1 MRTTRIHPILITT
14 LIWPGFLNAT
24 SADLPGNVF
33 ARGTAGRTVIVVD
46 KEQYSASLVEISN
59 DRPRTVRQF
68 SNLLLGENGG
78 DKIKEGDKKTPEGVY
93 HVTSFIPDS
102 ELAPKYGSGAFPINY
117 PNPLDRAE
125 EHDGG
130 GIWLHGRDDNDLE
143 KQVTRGCVAFTND
156 QINDLQGVL
165 QKGTPVIIAS
175 QATLLDPLEYES
187 RHKRIFDPLDQ
198 FIDHWDSGNVEAL
211 GKMIHPEYHGY
222 GGNSK
227 EAWLR
232 RKASIIHH
240 NPERKVEAHDLY
252 AFQENSEQLVFD
264 FDQFYCASNLVS
276 LGRKQLYF
284 KLDQGQLKLVSEQYT
299 PGSAQSLIHKR
310 VSDFLEQWRNNWQ
323 KNSLDN
329 YIQAYSEDF
338 RDPKGRDRT
347 AWKEYKQEL
356 FAKRS
361 DQTITIDNIRI
372 TPLRGDLY
380 RASFRQHYSSGEH
393 SDIGIKTLELQGCPG
408 EFQIISEQW
417 RPRS

>member
-1 MRTTRIHPILITT
+1 MRTIRIHPILITT

-24 SADLPGNVF
+24 TADLPGNIF

-46 KEQYSASLVEISN
+46 KEQYSASLVEIT
-59 DRPRTVRQF
+59 DDMPRTVRQF

-93 HVTSFIPDS
+93 QVTSFIPDS
-102 ELAPKYGSGAFPINY
+102 ELTPKYGSGAFPINY

-125 EHDGG
+125 EHDGS
-130 GIWLHGRDDNDLE
+130 GIWLHGRDDNDPE

-156 QINDLQGVL
+156 QISDLQGIL
-165 QKGTPVIIAS
+165 QQGTPVIIAS
-175 QATLLDPLEYES
+175 RAALLDPQEYES
-187 RHKRIFDPLDQ
+187 RQQQIFDPLDQ

-211 GKMIHPEYHGY
+211 GEMIHPEYHGY

-232 RKASIIHH
+232 RKASIIQH
-240 NPERKVEAHDLY
+240 NPERQVEAHDLY

-264 FDQFYCASNLVS
+264 FDQFYCAPNLVS
-276 LGRKQLYF
+276 HGRKQLYF

-299 PGSAQSLIHKR
+299 PGSAQPLIQKR
-310 VSDFLEQWRNNWQ
+310 VGDFLEQWRLNWQ
-323 KNSLDN
+323 KNSLEN

-338 RDPKGRDRT
+338 RDPKGRDRE
-347 AWKEYKQEL
+347 AWKQYKQEI
-356 FAKRS
+356 FAKRG
-361 DQTITIDNIRI
+361 DQTIAIENIRI

-380 RASFRQHYSSGEH
+380 RVSFRQHYSSGEY
-393 SDIGIKTLELQGCPG
+393 SDIGIKTLKLRGCPG
-408 EFQIISEQW
+408 DFQIISEQW